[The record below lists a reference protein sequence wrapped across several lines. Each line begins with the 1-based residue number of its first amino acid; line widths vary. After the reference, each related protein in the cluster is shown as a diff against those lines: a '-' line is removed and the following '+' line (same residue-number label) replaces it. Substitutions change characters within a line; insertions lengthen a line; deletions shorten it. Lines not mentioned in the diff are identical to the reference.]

1 MTQINNDNELH
12 EFHELAG
19 AERIASDLISEIRHK
34 YSYCAQD
41 KIREIRE
48 IRGRKER

>member
-12 EFHELAG
+12 ELAS
-19 AERIASDLISEIRHK
+19 AE
-34 YSYCAQD
+34 SYCAQE

>member
-12 EFHELAG
+12 ELAG
-19 AERIASDLISEIRHK
+19 EERIASDLISEIRHK
-34 YSYCAQD
+34 YSYCAQE